1 MAKNYKNPARYR
13 LDFIKENTFNR
24 VWSVRRTR
32 TRVALVTAAV
42 TAGGAALIFFIIA
55 YTPLRR
61 MLPDSLS
68 GDLRNRYLETAL
80 RLDSL
85 EQKARLNDAYIAN
98 LASILSDEL
107 PEDSAMYRAAEKV
120 MLDDSLLQA
129 SETERSFLRRFEED
143 ARFNVSVLSPIAAE
157 GMVFNSPVSAGTDIS
172 DMPGGRPGVRITSHG
187 AAPVTA
193 VYRGTVLGVYTRPD
207 GSCAVIIQHPNDF
220 ISIYDGLGDVFV
232 DKGLKVSAGQRIA
245 HMSPTLATTFELWH
259 KGTPL
264 APREYMNF

>member
-24 VWSVRRTR
+24 VWSVRMTR

-172 DMPGGRPGVRITSHG
+172 DMPGGRPGVRIT
-187 AAPVTA
+187 
-193 VYRGTVLGVYTRPD
+193 
-207 GSCAVIIQHPNDF
+207 
-220 ISIYDGLGDVFV
+220 
-232 DKGLKVSAGQRIA
+232 AGQRIA